1 MNTQHSKKR
10 MLTMKK
16 IVLFLKGDIRST
28 IRDPLMLLVFTIPFL
43 MYMLVTFGLPYIDQQ
58 IVQFSHFQL
67 MDHRVFIIAMI
78 MTMVPMMVGMLTGYL
93 LLDEKDDGILQYMEI
108 TPLKKAGYIWYRI
121 SLPAFL
127 SFMITMVMGCV
138 LLFRESVH
146 WSTFV
151 AAVVVVSLLGPV
163 ITMYLASFAQN
174 KVEGIAYTK
183 LINLVMIAP
192 LVPYLFDGWW
202 TWISYV
208 IPLTWGVEAFSVA
221 MNGNGTVNSMNVVFL
236 ITGGGAVTLGWLYVL
251 YLKFQRSVH

>member
-1 MNTQHSKKR
+1 MNSMHR
-10 MLTMKK
+10 EERIFNMKK

-28 IRDPLMLLVFTIPFL
+28 IRDPLMLFVFTIPFL
-43 MYMLVTFGLPYIDQQ
+43 MYLLVTFGLPYVDQQ

-67 MDHRVFIIAMI
+67 MDHRVFIVAMI

-93 LLDEKDDGILQYMEI
+93 LLDEKDDGILQYMEV
-108 TPLKKAGYIWYRI
+108 TPLKKAGYIWYRV

-127 SFMITMVMGCV
+127 SFMITMVMACI
-138 LLFRESVH
+138 LLFREPVH
-146 WSTFV
+146 WSVLV

-192 LVPYLFDGWW
+192 VVTYLFDGWW
-202 TWISYV
+202 TWIGYV
-208 IPLTWGVEAFSVA
+208 IPLTWGVEAFIVA
-221 MNGNGTVNSMNVVFL
+221 MNGNGSVNSMNVVIL
-236 ITGGGAVTLGWLYVL
+236 ITGGVAVTLGWLYVL
-251 YLKFQRSVH
+251 YLNFQRSVH